1 MDHFDAR
8 LSQFL
13 SDLGRRIRLARE
25 RRSMTQAEAAA
36 AAALTPNVWSKLENG
51 RFVNPG
57 LRTLA
62 RVAWSWD
69 GSVADLLSE
78 APRLVDTPRLRSRA
92 QLAALVQGEGG
103 ALVEERALD
112 QVAAST
118 PDGEVGLSRGR
129 ILRRFQGGSPFVA
142 VESGQS

>member
-1 MDHFDAR
+1 
-8 LSQFL
+8 
-13 SDLGRRIRLARE
+13 
-25 RRSMTQAEAAA
+25 MTQAEAAA

-92 QLAALVQGEGG
+92 QLAALVR
-103 ALVEERALD
+103 RADDEQL
-112 QVAAST
+112 
-118 PDGEVGLSRGR
+118 GLIVSLARVVVSHDAPTSDR
-129 ILRRFQGGSPFVA
+129 
-142 VESGQS
+142 ES